1 LFSHVTKIPQQKFKV
16 VVFMSKVLV
25 PFLVKCGVLKGVDI
39 VVRIRVFSIYVQAC
53 VVKNNDVVHGIYFL
67 LSIKPRLMTLV
78 LPRLLDLN

>member
-1 LFSHVTKIPQQKFKV
+1 
-16 VVFMSKVLV
+16 MSKVLV

-39 VVRIRVFSIYVQAC
+39 VVRIRVFRIYVDKQAC

-78 LPRLLDLN
+78 LPRLLDLK